1 MERAITVGLELN
13 KDISSKMEELNELVR
28 AAGAEVV
35 MTIVQKKD
43 KVDSR
48 TFFGKGKVQEIAE
61 WVDAEEIDMLVVNHE
76 LTGSQLRNL
85 EEMIQCKI
93 VDRTNL
99 ILDIF
104 ALRAQTL
111 EGKLQVKLAQLQY
124 RMPRIIGY
132 SDYLSRTGGGI
143 GTRGPGEQKLET
155 DRRHIQREIHGI
167 KEQLKTVSKQRE
179 TKRKRRVDQDIP
191 IISFVGYTNAGK
203 STLMNRLMT
212 SDEHVFEEDMLFA
225 TLDTTLRQ
233 GLLPTGQPVLFADT
247 VGFVSDLPTTLV
259 EAFKGTLE
267 EIKYSDLIIHVVDA
281 SHEDLNLQMQI
292 TYDILKDMDVL
303 DKDIITIYNKMDKV
317 SEGIILEQHPG
328 FENTLYMS
336 ALNENDCEHLLVEI
350 ERTLQKDYKMIH
362 LSIPFTSHHIY
373 HEILN
378 EYGTINEKR
387 TDHATEILV
396 KMKQEDI
403 SKYKDY
409 IMSE

>member
-1 MERAITVGLELN
+1 MERAITVGLELDE
-13 KDISSKMEELNELVR
+13 DISSKMEELNELVN

-35 MTIVQKKD
+35 KTIVQRKV

-48 TFFGKGKVQEIAE
+48 TFFGKGKVEEIAQ
-61 WVDAEEIDMLVVNHE
+61 WVEAEEIDMLVVNHE

-85 EEMIQCKI
+85 EELIECKI

-155 DRRHIQREIHGI
+155 DRRHIQREIYNI
-167 KEQLKTVSKQRE
+167 KNQLKTVSKQRD
-179 TKRKRRVDQDIP
+179 TKRKRRINQDIP

-203 STLMNRLMT
+203 STLMNRLMI
-212 SDEHVFEEDMLFA
+212 SDDHVFEKDMLFA

-233 GLLPTGQPVLFADT
+233 GLLPSGQPVLFADT
-247 VGFVSDLPTTLV
+247 VGFVSDLPTALI

-303 DKDIITIYNKMDKV
+303 DKELITIYNKMDKV
-317 SEGIILEQHPG
+317 KGDTILEKHIG
-328 FENTLYMS
+328 FEETYYMS
-336 ALNENDCEHLLVEI
+336 ALNEDDCHYLLQII
-350 ERTLQKDYKMIH
+350 EGKLQKDYEAVQFK
-362 LSIPFTSHHIY
+362 IPFAQHAIY
-373 HEILN
+373 NEILN
-378 EYGTINEKR
+378 DYGVEDETTDEESTIL
-387 TDHATEILV
+387 TV
-396 KMKQEDI
+396 KMKKEDI
-403 SKYKDY
+403 NKYKDY
-409 IMSE
+409 IMR